1 LAFYCNANNA
11 QTKVQ
16 FCFSCAFHFL
26 HFKAIISCAL
36 TPSMPIKQ
44 KLSLRNQLPH
54 AEYFSQYDCAGGA
67 TCNKSRKQPREFRT
81 ELRKI
86 GWSKTPRWL
95 WPPPG
100 SEGVPGNIFC
110 VSLSEWKFMLFPGNR
125 THLKPGKSVWSFLS
139 VFVTKEHRCVLVE
152 ELATMIFKMFVI
164 YIPSQRNRYDLW
176 FSFFIL
182 LNMLMPDICLQVIF
196 LLNPWAFENN
206 KN

>member
-1 LAFYCNANNA
+1 MRSYPLDANK
-11 QTKVQ
+11 TK
-16 FCFSCAFHFL
+16 A
-26 HFKAIISCAL
+26 
-36 TPSMPIKQ
+36 
-44 KLSLRNQLPH
+44 LSLRNQLPH

-152 ELATMIFKMFVI
+152 ELATMIFRMFVI

-182 LNMLMPDICLQVIF
+182 LNMLMPDICLQVVF

>member
-1 LAFYCNANNA
+1 MCSYPLDANK
-11 QTKVQ
+11 TK
-16 FCFSCAFHFL
+16 A
-26 HFKAIISCAL
+26 
-36 TPSMPIKQ
+36 
-44 KLSLRNQLPH
+44 LSLRNQLPH

-152 ELATMIFKMFVI
+152 ELALEGLAQWSTGEVCLAPVPSSTLHVHACYPRGALTVYWACRMFSR
-164 YIPSQRNRYDLW
+164 PG
-176 FSFFIL
+176 
-182 LNMLMPDICLQVIF
+182 
-196 LLNPWAFENN
+196 E
-206 KN
+206 